1 MTAGCR
7 NTWQYDTYYQHCW
20 WESFVRT
27 YGEVKGGCSESMQQL
42 GNKVTGFRQDSQD
55 ATAGQRVSGIRKVK
69 IAMRCN
75 EKIALQWRLTGNS
88 ESEKKMTTS
97 DDESADAKMT
107 SDESSETMIE
117 MKYMAI

>member
-1 MTAGCR
+1 
-7 NTWQYDTYYQHCW
+7 
-20 WESFVRT
+20 
-27 YGEVKGGCSESMQQL
+27 
-42 GNKVTGFRQDSQD
+42 
-55 ATAGQRVSGIRKVK
+55 
-69 IAMRCN
+69 MRCN

-97 DDESADAKMT
+97 DDKSADAKMT

>member
-1 MTAGCR
+1 MPEDSPFPYGGGLTG
-7 NTWQYDTYYQHCW
+7 YSDE
-20 WESFVRT
+20 ES
-27 YGEVKGGCSESMQQL
+27 EDDKNSE
-42 GNKVTGFRQDSQD
+42 NDD
-55 ATAGQRVSGIRKVK
+55 
-69 IAMRCN
+69 
-75 EKIALQWRLTGNS
+75 EIALQWRLTGYS